1 MIVLVVQWLA
11 HMGDEE
17 KVKSI
22 FQKLAAA
29 SRKEPGCLMYLVN
42 QHIDNPR
49 RFILY
54 EHYKDMDALQ
64 AHRES
69 PHFQTY
75 GMQELPEIAKRIEGE
90 LYKIVE

>member
-1 MIVLVVQWLA
+1 MLVLVVQWLA
-11 HMGDEE
+11 NMGEEE

-49 RFILY
+49 RFVLY
-54 EHYKDMDALQ
+54 EHYQDTNALQ
-64 AHRES
+64 THRDS
-69 PHFQTY
+69 PHFQTF

>member
-11 HMGDEE
+11 NMGDEE
-17 KVKSI
+17 KVKST

-42 QHIDNPR
+42 QHADNPR

-54 EHYKDMDALQ
+54 EHYKDMNALQ

-69 PHFQTY
+69 PHFQTF

>member
-11 HMGDEE
+11 NMGEEE
-17 KVKSI
+17 KVKGV

-49 RFILY
+49 RFVLY
-54 EHYKDMDALQ
+54 EHYTDMNALQ

-69 PHFQTY
+69 PHFQTF
-75 GMQELPEIAKRIEGE
+75 GLQELPEIAKRIEGE